1 LPGSWYTNF
10 LSEGSQTNFIL
21 IVKIQINCNLG
32 ANVTAICQINGYNG
46 GFYMRANIKHSN
58 EEQEMLI
65 KNYVEWSFNIMEKGN
80 TSYSIW
86 YVGDNLQVT
95 DL

>member
-1 LPGSWYTNF
+1 
-10 LSEGSQTNFIL
+10 
-21 IVKIQINCNLG
+21 
-32 ANVTAICQINGYNG
+32 
-46 GFYMRANIKHSN
+46 MRANIKHSN